1 MILEGT
7 AITIITIVWWTEGV
21 EKVDFLLFILL
32 SLRDGRKDT
41 HNASVVGTKTIKT

>member
-1 MILEGT
+1 MILEG
-7 AITIITIVWWTEGV
+7 ITIITIRFVRWTEGV

-41 HNASVVGTKTIKT
+41 HNASVVGKNPK